1 MLESLAIGDF
11 VVRKSYNADV
21 IFKIVAVEGGSALLR
36 GVCLRIMADAPIEDL
51 VKVDPDRA
59 ILALRSLERLE
70 RKTG

>member
-21 IFKIVAVEGGSALLR
+21 IFKIVAVEGGNALLR
-36 GVCLRIMADAPIEDL
+36 GVCLRIMVDAPIEDL

-59 ILALRSLERLE
+59 ILALRSLESLE
-70 RKTG
+70 RRTG

>member
-11 VVRKSYNADV
+11 VVRKSHNADV

-59 ILALRSLERLE
+59 ILALRSLESLK

>member
-21 IFKIVAVEGGSALLR
+21 IFKIVAVEGGNALLR

-59 ILALRSLERLE
+59 ILALRSLESLE
-70 RKTG
+70 RRTG

>member
-59 ILALRSLERLE
+59 ILALRSLESLE
-70 RKTG
+70 RRTG